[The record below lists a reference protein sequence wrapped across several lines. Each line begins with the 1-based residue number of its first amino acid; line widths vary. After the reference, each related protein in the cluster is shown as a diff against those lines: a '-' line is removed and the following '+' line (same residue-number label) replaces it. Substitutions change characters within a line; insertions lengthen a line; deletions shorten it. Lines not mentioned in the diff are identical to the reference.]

1 MQGWPRATVDNDDT
15 SPDARENDDYVF
27 SFLVCLTTLCRV
39 LIKIRRSTVL
49 YLGSKVK
56 FSRYRPEQTLG
67 DPVG

>member
-1 MQGWPRATVDNDDT
+1 VQGWPRATVDNDDT
-15 SPDARENDDYVF
+15 SPDAGENDDYVF
-27 SFLVCLTTLCRV
+27 FLVSLTTLCRV
-39 LIKIRRSTVL
+39 LVKIRRSTVL